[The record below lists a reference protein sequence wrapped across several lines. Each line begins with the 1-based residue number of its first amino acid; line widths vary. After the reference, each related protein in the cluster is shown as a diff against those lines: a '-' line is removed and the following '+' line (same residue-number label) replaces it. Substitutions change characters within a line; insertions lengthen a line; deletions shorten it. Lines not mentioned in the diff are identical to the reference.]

1 MIKSLKGLAFRFFR
15 ENKFI
20 AISSIL
26 GVAIS
31 ISLILTMALFVS
43 NAKQS
48 LIDEVQQMFGTM
60 DLAVGYNSEQVKII
74 DIDLANQLTSFDA
87 VEESSS
93 VLLSRMYV
101 EQLENTV
108 YTIGAENDALAKS
121 RYHFSEDLAEDDVI
135 LNRRLAEALQILV
148 GDKLV
153 LENREYTVKEIMSD
167 LEAAGP
173 VTDTLI
179 LAKSRIQLLEY
190 EKTGIYQEATYILMK
205 AKEENRILELT
216 QALKSLDPELRVDI
230 ATEDEFVKANLD
242 LLNQFIIVLSV
253 LVLILT
259 SLFIIS
265 NFEVFLYKYKNQLAI
280 MRALGASTKQIFTV
294 VFLQSGLIN
303 VLGAVTS
310 FVLVLGSHQFIQS
323 WLGPLLNISVTRN
336 AFNFGLAFLI
346 IGISFLII
354 QVFMLI
360 PAYRSSKVLPLTI
373 MQENETIHLPYQRLQ
388 TLFGL
393 GLMTGSFAF
402 IAFGFIFDHLVLV
415 LLLGALFLVISM
427 FLLLPIFITPLLTVL
442 LPAIKSV
449 FGNTSF
455 ITVKNLIPQIR
466 KNILVVMI
474 ISAMM
479 VIAVFGSTF
488 IQTISQSDEQYVKRQ
503 YLTEILITSS
513 VAGEQAI
520 NQEELQ
526 QTVEQLP
533 AIESISTLSGLHG
546 HDMHFNNQTAS
557 IDYAYADLE
566 AMQGQQLIPALRNA
580 DGLQAVIS
588 EEAADLYGL
597 TIGEEIHIEQFY
609 ESTESAFTIVGIAKE
624 LPHWADVLI
633 EWNATMEEPDFSV
646 AFVQPRE
653 EEAVLIAAR
662 EIQSLFPTLTVS
674 SFEQSLEQSR
684 QMSFQR
690 SSIFLVVLAVILF
703 SVMLGV
709 VNTLINNIHSRRK
722 EYAIL
727 RAISVSPKGIIQ
739 AVLTQVTVYL
749 VIGVLFGS
757 AVGFAL
763 SYVLSLVDG
772 TPLRFD
778 FQLIA
783 LLVGVIVT
791 VSLLVFIPFA
801 IKIGKMTISKELMQ
815 DNK

>member
-1 MIKSLKGLAFRFFR
+1 MIKSLQGLAFRFFR

-20 AISSIL
+20 AVSSIL

-48 LIDEVQQMFGTM
+48 LMDEVQQMFGTM
-60 DLAVGYNSEQVKII
+60 DLAVGYNPEQGKII
-74 DIDLANQLTSFDA
+74 DPALANQLTAFDA

-93 VLLSRMYV
+93 VLLSRLYI
-101 EQLENTV
+101 EQLENTI

-121 RYHFSEDLAEDDVI
+121 RYHFSEDLAQDDVI
-135 LNRRLAEALQILV
+135 LNRRLAEALQV
-148 GDKLV
+148 QAGDKLM
-153 LENREYTVKEIMSD
+153 LENREYTVKEVTAD

-179 LAKSRIQLLEY
+179 LAKSRVQLLEY
-190 EKTGIYQEATYILMK
+190 EKTDIYQEATYILMK
-205 AKEENRILELT
+205 AKEDDRILELA
-216 QALKSLDPELRVDI
+216 QGLKSVDSELRVDI
-230 ATEDEFVKANLD
+230 ATEDEFVRANLD
-242 LLNQFIIVLSV
+242 LLNQFIIVLAV
-253 LVLILT
+253 LVLVLT

-303 VLGAVTS
+303 ILGAVTS
-310 FVLVLGSHQFIQS
+310 FFLVLGSHQFIQS
-323 WLGPLLNISVTRN
+323 WLGPLLNISITRN

-346 IGISFLII
+346 IGISFAII

-373 MQENETIHLPYQRLQ
+373 MQENETIHLPYQRVR

-393 GLMTGSFAF
+393 GLMTVSIAF
-402 IAFGFIFDHLVLV
+402 ITFGFFFAHLV
-415 LLLGALFLVISM
+415 LLLLLGAVFLVLSM
-427 FLLLPIFITPLLTVL
+427 FLLLPIFITPFLTGL

-449 FGNTSF
+449 FGNISF

-466 KNILVVMI
+466 KNILVVLI

-488 IQTISQSDEQYVKRQ
+488 IQTISQSDEEYVKRQ
-503 YLTEILITSS
+503 FLTEILITSS
-513 VAGEQAI
+513 VGGEQAVS
-520 NQEELQ
+520 QEELQ
-526 QTVEQLP
+526 QAVNRLP

-546 HDMHFNNQTAS
+546 HTMYFNDQTVS
-557 IDYAYADLE
+557 VDYAYADLE
-566 AMQGQQLIPALRNA
+566 AMQEQQLIPALHTTN
-580 DGLQAVIS
+580 GFQAVIS
-588 EEAADLYGL
+588 EEAAELYGL
-597 TIGEEIHIEQFY
+597 TVGAEVRIEQFY
-609 ESTESAFTIVGIAKE
+609 ESTESAFTISAIAKE

-633 EWNATMEEPDFSV
+633 DWNATMEDPELSV
-646 AFVQPRE
+646 AFVQPVDE
-653 EEAVLIAAR
+653 DVLYAAG
-662 EIQSLFPTLTVS
+662 EIQNLFPMLTVS
-674 SFEQSLEQSR
+674 SFEQSLEQSQ

-722 EYAIL
+722 EYAVL
-727 RAISVSPKGIIQ
+727 RAISLSPKGIIQ
-739 AVLTQVTVYL
+739 AVLTQVAVYL
-749 VIGVLFGS
+749 VIGVVFGS
-757 AVGFAL
+757 VAGFAL
-763 SYVLSLVDG
+763 TYVLSLVDG

-778 FQLIA
+778 FQLVAA
-783 LLVGVIVT
+783 LLGVIIT
-791 VSLLVFIPFA
+791 ASLLVFIPFA
-801 IKIGKMTISKELMQ
+801 NKIGKMTISTELMQ